1 MSRYS
6 QQLLQ
11 LFYLPSGLV
20 VGYKRRAAADR
31 VVKFHISVG
40 NRSRY
45 TFIFPRTTDQ
55 GSGFV
60 VEDREY
66 VVAIF
71 VGVNASPVNVI
82 CLSHH
87 APVIEAAN
95 RHVVERAFA
104 FDIPGDASR
113 FTDDPRAGSA
123 IDFCHSVIDIVGVV
137 FRAASLRKL
146 RSCCWSRAKRKY
158 DSHRSEHRFHNGTPF
173 LTTVEMAISGHG

>member
-1 MSRYS
+1 MKSARQHLGIGSLVS

-11 LFYLPSGLV
+11 LFDLPSGLV

-31 VVKFHISVG
+31 VVKIHISVG

-45 TFIFPRTTDQ
+45 TFIFPRTTYQ

-60 VEDREY
+60 VEGREY

-71 VGVNASPVNVI
+71 VGVNAAPVNVI
-82 CLSHH
+82 CLSHL

-95 RHVVERAFA
+95 RHVMERAFS
-104 FDIPGDASR
+104 FDIPGDSSL

-123 IDFCHSVIDIVGVV
+123 IDFCHSVIYIVGVV
-137 FRAASLRKL
+137 FRLAGLRKL
-146 RSCCWSRAKRKY
+146 ALC
-158 DSHRSEHRFHNGTPF
+158 
-173 LTTVEMAISGHG
+173 